1 LASNNDNSNHI
12 TDKKTNPMI
21 AYRSSAVTNHI
32 NNRQYQAI
40 ARASAALVGDLEQDW
55 YTLQALMRKL
65 NEFPDTQDLMYL
77 YEWLIELRYAL
88 DEEWIRVDAAIDEV
102 ETAIRRLDS
111 IEPVIQSL
119 EVLLG
124 YV

>member
-1 LASNNDNSNHI
+1 
-12 TDKKTNPMI
+12 MI
-21 AYRSSAVTNHI
+21 AYRSTTVTNHI
-32 NNRQYQAI
+32 SNRQYQAI

-55 YTLQALMRKL
+55 YTLQALMHKL

-77 YEWLIELRYAL
+77 YEWLIEIRYAL
-88 DEEWIRVDAAIDEV
+88 DEEWIRVDVSIDEV

-124 YV
+124 YA

>member
-1 LASNNDNSNHI
+1 
-12 TDKKTNPMI
+12 
-21 AYRSSAVTNHI
+21 
-32 NNRQYQAI
+32 
-40 ARASAALVGDLEQDW
+40 
-55 YTLQALMRKL
+55 
-65 NEFPDTQDLMYL
+65 MYL

-124 YV
+124 YA